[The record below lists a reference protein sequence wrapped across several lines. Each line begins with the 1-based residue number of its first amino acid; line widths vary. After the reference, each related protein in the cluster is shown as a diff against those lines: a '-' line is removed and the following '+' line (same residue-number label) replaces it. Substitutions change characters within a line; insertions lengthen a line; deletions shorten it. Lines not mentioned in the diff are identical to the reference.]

1 MFFFRCRQNDVAAID
16 INMGCPKTFS
26 LSVCKA
32 NKTSTDIF
40 MCALCFSMKAKNK
53 QVEVNCTKSD
63 FLNQSK
69 KTYKAAVFFQTG
81 RLAHF

>member
-40 MCALCFSMKAKNK
+40 MCALCFSMKAKK
-53 QVEVNCTKSD
+53 
-63 FLNQSK
+63 
-69 KTYKAAVFFQTG
+69 QTG
-81 RLAHF
+81 GSKLHEVGFPESVKKDL